1 MKLVALYAIEKSPSH
16 VGVVSGL
23 YRCLYCKHYDNFYLG
38 IPIFLA
44 ITGLAAILLG
54 LE

>member
-1 MKLVALYAIEKSPSH
+1 MKLVALYAIEKSPLS
-16 VGVVSGL
+16 VGVGSGL
-23 YRCLYCKHYDNFYLG
+23 YRCLVGKHYDNFYLG